1 MRHMSLQMRVALL
14 SVVALIVCTVA
25 LTVVSVY
32 SVEGII
38 SSSEDYWGTQYG
50 GDDLD
55 ALPQGQENADTVIT
69 LRKFNATSVILCI
82 FVNLLGG
89 IAIYLIMGRALR
101 PLTKLIE
108 AIERIDEQKL
118 SEQIAETGANDEVG
132 RLTHSFNGM
141 MARLEDAF
149 QRQSSF
155 TANAAHELKTPL
167 TIMKTGVQVLL
178 ADRAATLGD
187 YQENGQDL
195 LDSIDRL
202 AKIVD
207 SLLVLAA
214 NSGPG
219 HDTDEDVML
228 EPLMEAIQGELSA
241 QLDER
246 DMSCSVICG
255 ELSVTADP
263 ALLYRVFFN
272 LMENACKYGKQ
283 EGSICI
289 TGSRGDDGIY
299 VCVLDDGPGIP
310 QEHIPYIFDAFY
322 RVDKS
327 RSREIG
333 GAGLGLSIVKTMVES
348 IGGTISAESDGGAGI
363 CFMIFFPD

>member
-50 GDDLD
+50 GDGLD

-69 LRKFNATSVILCI
+69 LRKFNATSVILCV

-187 YQENGQDL
+187 YQENGREL

-202 AKIVD
+202 AWKMPVNTENRRGVSASPAPGAMTAFMYAYWMMGRAFRKNI
-207 SLLVLAA
+207 SLIY
-214 NSGPG
+214 SMRF
-219 HDTDEDVML
+219 T
-228 EPLMEAIQGELSA
+228 
-241 QLDER
+241 
-246 DMSCSVICG
+246 
-255 ELSVTADP
+255 
-263 ALLYRVFFN
+263 
-272 LMENACKYGKQ
+272 
-283 EGSICI
+283 GSINHAPE
-289 TGSRGDDGIY
+289 RLVALAWD
-299 VCVLDDGPGIP
+299 
-310 QEHIPYIFDAFY
+310 Y
-322 RVDKS
+322 R
-327 RSREIG
+327 
-333 GAGLGLSIVKTMVES
+333 L
-348 IGGTISAESDGGAGI
+348 
-363 CFMIFFPD
+363 

>member
-118 SEQIAETGANDEVG
+118 SAQIAETGANDEVG

-187 YQENGQDL
+187 YQENGREL
-195 LDSIDRL
+195 LNSIDRL

-214 NSGPG
+214 NSDPG

-333 GAGLGLSIVKTMVES
+333 GAGLGLSIVKTMV
-348 IGGTISAESDGGAGI
+348 
-363 CFMIFFPD
+363 

>member
-50 GDDLD
+50 GDGLD

-69 LRKFNATSVILCI
+69 LRKFNATSVILCV

-155 TANAAHELKTPL
+155 RACLKTFD
-167 TIMKTGVQVLL
+167 KNGGV
-178 ADRAATLGD
+178 GD
-187 YQENGQDL
+187 NRKKQAG
-195 LDSIDRL
+195 
-202 AKIVD
+202 A
-207 SLLVLAA
+207 
-214 NSGPG
+214 G
-219 HDTDEDVML
+219 
-228 EPLMEAIQGELSA
+228 
-241 QLDER
+241 
-246 DMSCSVICG
+246 
-255 ELSVTADP
+255 
-263 ALLYRVFFN
+263 
-272 LMENACKYGKQ
+272 ENA
-283 EGSICI
+283 SI
-289 TGSRGDDGIY
+289 
-299 VCVLDDGPGIP
+299 P
-310 QEHIPYIFDAFY
+310 
-322 RVDKS
+322 K
-327 RSREIG
+327 
-333 GAGLGLSIVKTMVES
+333 
-348 IGGTISAESDGGAGI
+348 
-363 CFMIFFPD
+363 

>member
-1 MRHMSLQMRVALL
+1 MRNMRLRMK
-14 SVVALIVCTVA
+14 VALIS
-25 LTVVSVY
+25 TVVLVVCSVVLTAVSIY
-32 SVEGII
+32 NAEGIL
-38 SSSEDYWGTQYG
+38 SSSDYWKAQIAEDGAVGLTH
-50 GDDLD
+50 
-55 ALPQGQENADTVIT
+55 GQNADMIIT
-69 LRKFNATSVILCI
+69 IRQFNAASIVLCA

-89 IAIYLIMGRALR
+89 TIIYLIMGRALR
-101 PLTKLIE
+101 PLVMLTA
-108 AIERIDEQKL
+108 AIERIDEQQL
-118 SEQIAETGANDEVG
+118 SEQIAETGADDEVG

-178 ADRAATLGD
+178 ADQSATLED
-187 YQENGQDL
+187 YRENGREI

-207 SLLVLAA
+207 SLLILAA
-214 NSGPG
+214 NHESG
-219 HDTDEDVML
+219 HNADENVML

-246 DMSCSVICG
+246 DMSCTVMCG
-255 ELSVTADP
+255 ELSITVNP

-272 LMENACKYGKQ
+272 LMENACKYGRQ
-283 EGSICI
+283 NGSICI
-289 TGSRGDDGIY
+289 TASRCDGGIY

-310 QEHIPYIFDAFY
+310 QEHIPYVFDAFY

-348 IGGTISAESDGGAGI
+348 LGGTITVESEVGNGT
-363 CFMIFFPD
+363 CFLMLFPD

>member
-69 LRKFNATSVILCI
+69 LRKFNAASVILCI

-101 PLTKLIE
+101 PLTKLIK

-187 YQENGQDL
+187 YQENGREL

-228 EPLMEAIQGELSA
+228 EPLMEAI
-241 QLDER
+241 
-246 DMSCSVICG
+246 
-255 ELSVTADP
+255 
-263 ALLYRVFFN
+263 LY
-272 LMENACKYGKQ
+272 
-283 EGSICI
+283 
-289 TGSRGDDGIY
+289 
-299 VCVLDDGPGIP
+299 
-310 QEHIPYIFDAFY
+310 
-322 RVDKS
+322 
-327 RSREIG
+327 
-333 GAGLGLSIVKTMVES
+333 
-348 IGGTISAESDGGAGI
+348 
-363 CFMIFFPD
+363 

>member
-1 MRHMSLQMRVALL
+1 MRNMSLQMKVALI
-14 SVVALIVCTVA
+14 SVITLIVCTVA

-38 SSSEDYWGTQYG
+38 SSSKDYWGTQYSENG
-50 GDDLD
+50 TTT
-55 ALPQGQENADTVIT
+55 LPQDYNADTVIT
-69 LRKFNATSVILCI
+69 LRKFNATSVFLCV

-89 IAIYLIMGRALR
+89 IAVYLIMGRALC
-101 PLTKLIE
+101 PLTRLIE

-118 SEQIAETGANDEVG
+118 SEQIAATGSNDEVG

-178 ADRAATLGD
+178 ADQSAALED
-187 YQENGQDL
+187 YQRNSRETL
-195 LDSIDRL
+195 VSIDRL
-202 AKIVD
+202 TKIVD
-207 SLLVLAA
+207 SLLILAA
-214 NSGPG
+214 NGKPEYG
-219 HDTDEDVML
+219 TDEDVML
-228 EPLMEAIQGELSA
+228 EPLMEAIQGELAS
-241 QLDER
+241 QLDDR
-246 DMSCSVICG
+246 GMSCSVMCG
-255 ELSVTADP
+255 ELSVAADP
-263 ALLYRVFFN
+263 ALMYRIFFN

-283 EGSICI
+283 DGSICI
-289 TGSRGDDGIY
+289 TGSRGDGGIY

-348 IGGTISAESDGGAGI
+348 IGGTITVESDGGDGA
-363 CFMIFFPD
+363 CFIMFFPD